1 MNALDTPV
9 EQVMTKPVKTV
20 DRELTVRDVSK
31 LLAGEAVG
39 SVVVET
45 EYGRGI
51 LTKTDVIGGLR
62 DGIDPDTTPVGDLM
76 TTPVKT
82 IGRNASLEEAVDTM
96 VEHGIKR
103 LVVDGQTTCVGV
115 LTTTDV
121 MRELSPDLDR
131 VVEKF
136 AEG

>member
-1 MNALDTPV
+1 MNSLDTPV

-20 DRELTVRDVSK
+20 DRERTVRDVSK
-31 LLAGEAVG
+31 LLASETVG

-51 LTKTDVIGGLR
+51 LTKTDIIAGLR

-76 TTPVKT
+76 TAPVKT
-82 IGRNASLEEAVDTM
+82 IDPSAPLEEAIDTM
-96 VEHGIKR
+96 VEHSIKR
-103 LVVDGQTTCVGV
+103 LVVDGQAGSVGI

-121 MRELSPDLDR
+121 LQELSPDLDR
-131 VVEKF
+131 VVEMF

>member
-1 MNALDTPV
+1 MNSLDTPV

-20 DRELTVRDVSK
+20 DRELSVRDVSK
-31 LLAGEAVG
+31 LLASEAVG

-45 EYGRGI
+45 EYGQGI
-51 LTKTDVIGGLR
+51 LTKTDIITGLR
-62 DGIDPDTTPVGDLM
+62 DGIDPDTTPVGDLI

-82 IGRNASLEEAVDTM
+82 IEAGAPLEEAIDTM
-96 VEHGIKR
+96 VEHSIKR
-103 LVVDGQTTCVGV
+103 LVIDGQTDGVGI

-121 MRELSPDLDR
+121 MQELSPDLDR
-131 VVEKF
+131 VVEMF

>member
-1 MNALDTPV
+1 MNSLDTPV
-9 EQVMTKPVKTV
+9 EQVMTKPVKAV
-20 DRELTVRDVSK
+20 DRELAVRDVSK
-31 LLAGEAVG
+31 LLATEAVG

-45 EYGRGI
+45 EYGRGL
-51 LTKTDVIGGLR
+51 LTKTDIIDGLR
-62 DGIDPDTTPVGDLM
+62 AGIDPDTTPVGDLM

-82 IGRNASLEEAVDTM
+82 IDPGAPLEEAIDTM

-103 LVVDGQTTCVGV
+103 LVVDGQADGVGI

-121 MRELSPDLDR
+121 MQELSPDLDR
-131 VVEKF
+131 VVEMF

>member
-1 MNALDTPV
+1 MNSLDTHV

-20 DRELTVRDVSK
+20 GRERTVRDVSK
-31 LLAGEAVG
+31 LLASEAVG

-51 LTKTDVIGGLR
+51 LTKTDIINGLS
-62 DGIDPDTTPVGDLM
+62 DGLDPDATPVGDLM
-76 TTPVKT
+76 STPVKT
-82 IGRNASLEEAVDTM
+82 ISATASLETAIDTM

-103 LVVDGQTTCVGV
+103 LVVDGQADCVGI

-121 MRELSPDLDR
+121 MHELSPDLDR
-131 VVEKF
+131 VVEMF
-136 AEG
+136 AER

>member
-1 MNALDTPV
+1 MNSLDTSIG
-9 EQVMTKPVKTV
+9 QMMTKPVKTV
-20 DRELTVRDVSK
+20 DSELSARDVSK
-31 LLAGEAVG
+31 LLASEAVG
-39 SVVVET
+39 PVVVET

-51 LTKTDVIGGLR
+51 LTKTDIIAGLR

-82 IGRNASLEEAVDTM
+82 IEPGAPLEEAIDTM
-96 VEHGIKR
+96 VEHSIKR
-103 LVVDGQTTCVGV
+103 LVVDGQADSVGI

-121 MRELSPDLDR
+121 MQELSPDLDR
-131 VVEKF
+131 VVEMF

>member
-1 MNALDTPV
+1 MNSLDTPV

-20 DRELTVRDVSK
+20 DRELSVRDVSK
-31 LLAGEAVG
+31 LLASEAAG

-51 LTKTDVIGGLR
+51 LTKTDIITGLS
-62 DGIDPDTTPVGDLM
+62 DGTDPDTTPVGDLM

-82 IGRNASLEEAVDTM
+82 VGPDTPLEDAIDTM
-96 VEHGIKR
+96 VGHSIKR
-103 LVVDGQTTCVGV
+103 LVVDGQADCVGI

-121 MRELSPDLDR
+121 MQELSPDLDR
-131 VVEKF
+131 VVEMF

>member
-1 MNALDTPV
+1 MNSLDTPV
-9 EQVMTKPVKTV
+9 GQVMTRPVKTV

-31 LLAGEAVG
+31 LFASETVG

-51 LTKTDVIGGLR
+51 LTKTDIIAGLR

-82 IGRNASLEEAVDTM
+82 IDPSTPLEEAIDTM
-96 VEHGIKR
+96 VEHSIKR
-103 LVVDGQTTCVGV
+103 LVVDGQASSVGI

-121 MRELSPDLDR
+121 MQELSPDLDR
-131 VVEKF
+131 VVEMF

>member
-1 MNALDTPV
+1 MNSLDTLV

-20 DRELTVRDVSK
+20 DRELVVRDAAK
-31 LLAGEAVG
+31 LLASEAVG

-51 LTKTDVIGGLR
+51 LTKTDIIRGLS
-62 DGIDPDTTPVGDLM
+62 DGIEPDTTPVGDLM

-82 IGRNASLEEAVDTM
+82 IDRSAPLEEAINTM
-96 VEHGIKR
+96 VEHNIKR
-103 LVVDGQTTCVGV
+103 LVVDGQASSVGI

-121 MRELSPDLDR
+121 MQELSPDLDR
-131 VVEKF
+131 VVEMF
-136 AEG
+136 TEG

>member
-1 MNALDTPV
+1 MNLLDTPV
-9 EQVMTKPVKTV
+9 EQVLSKPVKTV
-20 DRELTVRDVSK
+20 GGELAVRDVSK
-31 LLAGEAVG
+31 LLASEAAG

-51 LTKTDVIGGLR
+51 LTKTDIVGGLR

-82 IGRNASLEEAVDTM
+82 IGPSAPLEEAVDTM
-96 VEHGIKR
+96 VEHGIKH
-103 LVVDGQTTCVGV
+103 LVVDGQTTCVGI
-115 LTTTDV
+115 LTTTAV
-121 MRELSPDLDR
+121 MRERSPDLDR

>member
-1 MNALDTPV
+1 MKSLDTPV

-20 DRELTVRDVSK
+20 DRELSVRDVSK
-31 LLAGEAVG
+31 LLATEAVG

-45 EYGRGI
+45 EYGRGL
-51 LTKTDVIGGLR
+51 LTKTDIIDGLR

-82 IGRNASLEEAVDTM
+82 IDPSAPLEEAIDTM
-96 VEHGIKR
+96 VEHSIKR
-103 LVVDGQTTCVGV
+103 LVVDGQADGIGM

-121 MRELSPDLDR
+121 MQELSPDLDR
-131 VVEKF
+131 VVEMF
-136 AEG
+136 AER